1 MGNLLTIQ
9 LPWISIRS
17 FIMSINLPSSPPVAF
32 WFLSPSVVSSAF
44 SPSEFSWS
52 VFTSVCFP
60 SSSSLLS
67 SAGFSWPSSGFFV
80 VSSDLLSASLAGS
93 CSTLFSPSVS
103 FFSVSF
109 VPPCGSSA
117 FSAGGSDPGSF
128 SSEDFACSVF
138 SSPAFS
144 TGGSDPGSSV
154 DFTSSVFSFD
164 GSDSG
169 FCSPED
175 FASSVF
181 SSPDFSVGGS
191 DSGFFSSEDFGS
203 STFSSPAFSVGGSD
217 SGFCSSEDF
226 TSSVFSSSFGTSF
239 LSYYTIFHSVITTL
253 KIVTFHEERRK

>member
-1 MGNLLTIQ
+1 MTIQ
-9 LPWISIRS
+9 LPPISIGC
-17 FIMSINLPSSPPVAF
+17 IIKSIYSPSSPPSVAF

-52 VFTSVCFP
+52 VFASVCFP
-60 SSSSLLS
+60 SSSTLLP

-80 VSSDLLSASLAGS
+80 VSSDLLSAPFAGS

-138 SSPAFS
+138 PSPAFS
-144 TGGSDPGSSV
+144 TGGSDPGSLV
-154 DFTSSVFSFD
+154 FSSPVFSFD
-164 GSDSG
+164 DSDSG
-169 FCSPED
+169 FCSPEG

-203 STFSSPAFSVGGSD
+203 STFSSPAFSLGASE
-217 SGFCSSEDF
+217 SGFFSPEDF

-239 LSYYTIFHSVITTL
+239 LSYC
-253 KIVTFHEERRK
+253 